1 MLEELL
7 LILVLSI
14 LLCEMYKAT
23 QRSELIT
30 VKQISDEDKT
40 GQGEEIEGFC
50 AFGGLPT
57 RSTIGTTPMIGF
69 GGVPI
74 TPTFRHDGRAWPGW
88 NSGPPWYP
96 HSAVPSVWY

>member
-1 MLEELL
+1 MLQELL
-7 LILVLSI
+7 IILVLSI

-23 QRSELIT
+23 QSSKMVIDDDILD
-30 VKQISDEDKT
+30 Q
-40 GQGEEIEGFC
+40 EIDNVENFS

-96 HSAVPSVWY
+96 HSVVPSVWY